1 MAVKPRQG
9 ARFANLC
16 FKLPSEEDSGL
27 HYFGEALLGQHYG
40 CPGLLT
46 LVVGE
51 KPTQK
56 PHLGAA
62 RIPGAVVPGQS
73 WLAGEW
79 GTHPC
84 SSELQ
89 PRVHRILNSIN
100 LPSVTSIKLSIISK
114 NNNAYKKKFL
124 CPVVEN

>member
-1 MAVKPRQG
+1 M
-9 ARFANLC
+9 
-16 FKLPSEEDSGL
+16 
-27 HYFGEALLGQHYG
+27 GQHYG
-40 CPGLLT
+40 CPGPDP
-46 LVVGE
+46 GGRRE
-51 KPTQK
+51 A
-56 PHLGAA
+56 HAEASSGAA

-73 WLAGEW
+73 WLAGKW
-79 GTHPC
+79 GTHPY
-84 SSELQ
+84 SSELR